1 MPTTS
6 EQPGLFGGE
15 PVMTVDATA
24 SSSRKASPGGSPQ
37 RAQVVLAE
45 IELGRYGVLDSTDRI
60 VVFED
65 EDHVRHSADE
75 DVVVSLMSAG
85 YATERADG
93 YRVRCRHGAVLRP
106 VTPLRI
112 TPAGR
117 ALLRRWRSY
126 KPLPAA
132 VV

>member
-1 MPTTS
+1 VPTTS
-6 EQPGLFGGE
+6 EQPGLFGGQ
-15 PVMTVDATA
+15 PVLAADATA
-24 SSSRKASPGGSPQ
+24 SRSRKALPGGSPQ
-37 RAQVVLAE
+37 RAQEVLAD
-45 IELGRYGVLDSTDRI
+45 IQTGRYGVLDSTDRV

-75 DVVVSLMSAG
+75 DVVASLMAAG
-85 YATERADG
+85 YAVERAES

-117 ALLRRWRSY
+117 ALLRRWQSY
-126 KPLPAA
+126 KPLPG